1 MALPP
6 TPPASIAPGL
16 PAGGGGALNRLA
28 APLLIVLVLA
38 MMVLPLPTLLLDLL
52 FTFNIALSVIVL
64 LVALYTLRPLEF
76 SVFPTILLVTTLLRL
91 SLNVAST
98 RVILLE
104 GHTGPD
110 AAGQVIEAFGHFLIG
125 GNYAVGLIVFVI
137 LVAINFV
144 VITKGAG
151 RIAEVAAR
159 FTLDAMPGK
168 QMAIDADLN
177 AGLIREDEARR
188 RRQAIAEE
196 ADFYGSM
203 DGASKFVRGDA
214 VAGIIIVIINILG
227 GLAIGI
233 LQHSMSFGDALEGY
247 VLLTIGDGLVAQI
260 PALVISTAAGIVVS
274 RAGSEQDLSAQF
286 IGQMFSRAPVLY
298 ITAGIIGLVGLIP
311 GMPNLAFLA
320 IAGSIAAAGYYADQ
334 RTRAAAAAPP
344 PPPPARPEASEV
356 GWSDVVPV
364 DMLGLEVGYRLIP
377 LVDRAQDGELLK
389 RIRGIRKKIAQ
400 DIGFLVPAV
409 HIRDNLELR
418 PNAYRILLKGV
429 DAGSGEVFPGM
440 FLAINPGRVLGSVQG
455 TATRDPAFGLP
466 ATWVEA
472 GGRDQ
477 AQSLGYTVVD
487 AGTVVAT
494 HLSSVI
500 QTHASELLGRE
511 EVQALLVHLGE
522 ETQALLDHVGR
533 DAPRLIE
540 DLVPKVLPLT
550 VVQKVLQNLL
560 ADGVHIRDMRSILE
574 TLAAHAARTQDPEEL
589 TVEVRVALGR
599 AIVQSVFAAA
609 TELPVIALDPALE
622 QMLTQ
627 ITQGVARAG
636 EGAGMEPALA
646 EGLLQ
651 QAASLAQTQ
660 EQAGQPAVLLVA
672 PALRGL
678 LSRFLRRA
686 VPQLKVISQSEVPD
700 NRTVRVVA
708 VLGGRA

>member
-1 MALPP
+1 M
-6 TPPASIAPGL
+6 
-16 PAGGGGALNRLA
+16 ALNRLA

-64 LVALYTLRPLEF
+64 LVALYALRPLEF

-137 LVAINFV
+137 LVVINFV

-214 VAGIIIVIINILG
+214 VAGIIIVVINILG

-286 IGQMFSRAPVLY
+286 ISQMFNRAPVLY

-320 IAGSIAAAGYYADQ
+320 IAGAIAAAGYYADQ

-344 PPPPARPEASEV
+344 PPPPARPEAAEV

-377 LVDRAQDGELLK
+377 LVDRTQDGELLK

-418 PNAYRILLKGV
+418 PNAYRVLLKGV

-472 GGRDQ
+472 GARDQ

-500 QTHASELLGRE
+500 QTHASELLGR
-511 EVQALLVHLGE
+511 E

-589 TVEVRVALGR
+589 TVEVRIALGR

-636 EGAGMEPALA
+636 EGAGLEPALA

-651 QAASLAQTQ
+651 QAASLAQAQ
-660 EQAGQPAVLLVA
+660 EQGGQPAVLLVA